1 MNALEKVVDFLVS
14 CLLLFLV
21 SLLYYGG
28 RTRVSQAILAGQAG
42 ETFLRRVST
51 AGEITLPV
59 WQELERAL
67 LRCGCTRYEI
77 RRVRSLFEPEG
88 EDGAVAEKEYTAD
101 RERIHESIVAQG
113 TSRLQ
118 SGDRLWLTLYI
129 NETPTVYFM
138 SVRTGEAYP

>member
-21 SLLYYGG
+21 PLLYYGG

-67 LRCGCTRYEI
+67 RRCGCTRYEI

>member
-21 SLLYYGG
+21 PLLYYGG
-28 RTRVSQAILAGQAG
+28 RTRVSRAILAGQAG